1 MRSGPR
7 AGRRHGRGRV
17 YGRVGLKPRECLW
30 AIRLFQPALLKTGAN
45 LGAVHLRKGRQ
56 ELAVLAQA
64 FQLTLRDGSRLMAS
78 DFATEQALLR
88 SEIATKD
95 PRATGSQLCTRLF
108 HKPTGL
114 RGDVVP
120 GAADGRALP
129 ARDP

>member
-1 MRSGPR
+1 MAVAASTDASAQAPR
-7 AGRRHGRGRV
+7 VSLGDTTLSANIAEDRGH
-17 YGRVGLKPRECLW
+17 
-30 AIRLFQPALLKTGAN
+30 

-114 RGDVVP
+114 RATWCLVQ
-120 GAADGRALP
+120 ADGRALP